1 MRRRQMNDCAGV
13 CLGEEESLPCPLR
26 ENCLKYCEGMEIE
39 EQENPAMFFT
49 LAFGCEDYE
58 PINEDIK

>member
-1 MRRRQMNDCAGV
+1 MNDCAGI

-26 ENCLKYCEGMEIE
+26 ENCLKYCEGLEID
-39 EQENPAMFFT
+39 EQDNPVMFCT

-58 PINEDIK
+58 PINEDIE